1 MPDLTQLNP
10 TQPVPN
16 CAAEPEEVE
25 QLTPEEEEEKEQ
37 LLSEV
42 GCCLESILARQDLA
56 WFLLCHCSKRSDAYT
71 FRPKTRRQTPCG
83 LLSAVPCWMSNW

>member
-1 MPDLTQLNP
+1 
-10 TQPVPN
+10 VPK

-42 GCCLESILARQDLA
+42 GCYLESI
-56 WFLLCHCSKRSDAYT
+56 HV
-71 FRPKTRRQTPCG
+71 TPS
-83 LLSAVPCWMSNW
+83 L